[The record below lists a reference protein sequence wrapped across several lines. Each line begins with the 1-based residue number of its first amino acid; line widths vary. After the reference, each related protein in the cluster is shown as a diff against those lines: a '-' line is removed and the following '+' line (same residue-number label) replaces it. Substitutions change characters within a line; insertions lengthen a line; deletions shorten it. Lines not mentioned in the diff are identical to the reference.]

1 MLSLF
6 TSNQARL
13 VLEAALE
20 HVTLSLNAVGI
31 AVVAGIPLAWLL
43 SRTKLCDRLGGAL
56 LHVLYAFP
64 FVGLLGLAV
73 GALGKGVA
81 AVSVLVGIYA
91 LVPVVCCTARGMRR
105 VDQAALEACRGM
117 GLSELRL
124 VFLLKVPQSAPFF
137 LEGLRLALLA
147 TLALVALGGFV
158 GAGGLGNLIFTGI
171 VQDLPAHCLAGGT
184 VLCLG
189 ALGLNEALK
198 ALRWRFER
206 YEQRPLSE
214 SNALSF

>member
-1 MLSLF
+1 MLSLL
-6 TSNQARL
+6 TSDQTRL
-13 VLEAALE
+13 VLDAALE
-20 HVTLSLNAVGI
+20 HAILSLNSVGAAVAVG
-31 AVVAGIPLAWLL
+31 VPLAWLL

-56 LHVLYAFP
+56 LHVLFAFP

-73 GALGKGVA
+73 GVLGKGAA

-124 VFLLKVPQSAPFF
+124 FFLLKVPQSAPFF

-147 TLALVALGGFV
+147 TLSLVALGGFV
-158 GAGGLGNLIFTGI
+158 GVGGLGNLIFTGI
-171 VQDLPAHCLAGGT
+171 VQDRPAYCLAGGT

-189 ALGLNEALK
+189 ALALNEILK

-206 YEQRPLSE
+206 YEKQPLSE
-214 SNALSF
+214 SKALSF

>member
-1 MLSLF
+1 MLSLL
-6 TSNQARL
+6 TSDQTRL

-20 HVTLSLNAVGI
+20 HLTLSLSSVGAAVVVGI
-31 AVVAGIPLAWLL
+31 PIAWLL
-43 SRTKLCDRLGGAL
+43 SHTKLCDRLGGAL

-64 FVGLLGLAV
+64 FVGLLGLAI
-73 GALGKGVA
+73 GALGKGAA
-81 AVSVLVGIYA
+81 AVNILVGTYA

-105 VDQAALEACRGM
+105 VDQTALEACRSM

-124 VFLLKVPQSAPFF
+124 FFLLKLPQSMPFF

-158 GAGGLGNLIFTGI
+158 GVEGLGNLIFTGI
-171 VQDLPAHCLAGGT
+171 VQNRPAHCLAGGT

-206 YEQRPLSE
+206 YEQQPLSE
-214 SNALSF
+214 SKVLSF

>member
-1 MLSLF
+1 MLSLL
-6 TSNQARL
+6 TSNQMHL
-13 VLEAALE
+13 VLDAAWE
-20 HVTLSLNAVGI
+20 HVTLSLSPVGAAV
-31 AVVAGIPLAWLL
+31 AVGIPLAWLL
-43 SRTKLCDRLGGAL
+43 SHTKLCDRLGGAL

-73 GALGKGVA
+73 GALGKGAA

-105 VDQAALEACRGM
+105 VDQTALEACRGM

-124 VFLLKVPQSAPFF
+124 FFLLKLPQSMPFF

-158 GAGGLGNLIFTGI
+158 GVGGLGNLIFTGI
-171 VQDLPAHCLAGGT
+171 VQNRPAHCLAGGT

-189 ALGLNEALK
+189 ALGLNEILK
-198 ALRWRFER
+198 ALQWRFER

-214 SNALSF
+214 SKMLSF